1 MRRTPPL
8 GWTGAEGES
17 PHDTR
22 TAVADQFDVIEAGQ
36 HHRRRRWT
44 GIAVLAALLAIPVAG
59 LLAGRAPEPEPGIPG
74 YGTRPSAAPMT
85 TTKAAPNVLFVT
97 PRTKGGDEVIRV
109 VFPDGTP
116 AEVRYPARLGL
127 AALGSRPFQGAWVD
141 GQYRRMSAPYGGAAE
156 VSKGGKPLRNLTP
169 DVELWPRQPGSG
181 SYGQVLLFA
190 FGDWRLA
197 LYDRPE
203 GLTFEQ
209 RMAAA
214 GHIRGR
220 VTKGGY
226 LVLAATDPVRLARP
240 GETVQGDPVGPQL
253 WFGGVAGD
261 VVGLILVPG
270 CEAAPP
276 APMMIDRRGRPSRT
290 ACRGGVQIAASGSPA
305 FVERA
310 VKEIRI
316 TLK

>member
-1 MRRTPPL
+1 M
-8 GWTGAEGES
+8 
-17 PHDTR
+17 
-22 TAVADQFDVIEAGQ
+22 ADQFDVIEAGQ
-36 HHRRRRWT
+36 SSRRRRWT
-44 GIAVLAALLAIPVAG
+44 GVAVLAALLAIPVAG
-59 LLAGRAPEPEPGIPG
+59 LLAGRDPAPEPRDAGHEVS
-74 YGTRPSAAPMT
+74 PSAAPMT
-85 TTKAAPNVLFVT
+85 TTKAAPNILFAK
-97 PRTKGGDEVIRV
+97 PKTKGGDEVIRV

-141 GQYRRMSAPYGGAAE
+141 GQYRRMSAPYGGEAE
-156 VSKGGKPLRNLTP
+156 VSRGGRPLRNLTP

-181 SYGQVLLFA
+181 SYGQVLLFS

-197 LYDRPE
+197 MYDRPE

-220 VTKGGY
+220 ITKGGY
-226 LVLAATDPVRLARP
+226 LVLTATAPVRLARP
-240 GETVQGDPVGPQL
+240 GETVLGDPVGPQL

-261 VVGLILVPG
+261 VVGLIPVPD
-270 CEAAPP
+270 CDEVSP
-276 APMMIDRRGRPSRT
+276 APMMIDRRGRPART
-290 ACRGGVQIAASGSPA
+290 ACRGGVQIAASGAPA

>member
-1 MRRTPPL
+1 M
-8 GWTGAEGES
+8 
-17 PHDTR
+17 R
-22 TAVADQFDVIEAGQ
+22 TAVADQFDVIEAGGRG
-36 HHRRRRWT
+36 RRRRLT
-44 GIAVLAALLAIPVAG
+44 GAAVVVALLAVAVAG
-59 LLAGRAPEPEPGIPG
+59 LLAGRDPGPG
-74 YGTRPSAAPMT
+74 PDPGPLTTGHGTTRPAAPLT
-85 TTKAAPNVLFVT
+85 TTRAAPNLLQVT
-97 PRTKGGDEVIRV
+97 PRAKGGDEVLRV

-116 AEVRYPARLGL
+116 AEVRYPSRLGL
-127 AALGSRPFQGAWVD
+127 AALGSRPFQGVWVA
-141 GQYRRMSAPYGGAAE
+141 GQYRRMSAPYGGEAE
-156 VSKGGKPLRNLTP
+156 VSKGGRPLRSLTP
-169 DVELWPRQPGSG
+169 NVDLYPRQPGSG

-190 FGDWRLA
+190 FGHWRLA
-197 LYDRPE
+197 LYDRPD

-226 LVLAATDPVRLARP
+226 LVLTATAPVRLAEP

-253 WFGGVAGD
+253 WFGGVTGD
-261 VVGLILVPG
+261 VVGLIPVPDCG
-270 CEAAPP
+270 RASQP
-276 APMMIDRRGRPSRT
+276 PMMIDRRGRPART
-290 ACRGGVQIAASGSPA
+290 VCRDGVQIAASGSPA